1 MDLIYFL
8 ESGGT
13 LLLAGL
19 IVAFVIGRKKAA
31 TGTWPTSLV
40 VANGL
45 VISTVGLTALGVVL
59 MIKSFSG
66 VP

>member
-19 IVAFVIGRKKAA
+19 ILVFVIGRKKAA
-31 TGTWPTSLV
+31 TGVWPTSLV
-40 VANGL
+40 LANGL
-45 VISTVGLTALGVVL
+45 VISMVGLTALGIVL
-59 MIKSFSG
+59 FIKSFSG
-66 VP
+66 T